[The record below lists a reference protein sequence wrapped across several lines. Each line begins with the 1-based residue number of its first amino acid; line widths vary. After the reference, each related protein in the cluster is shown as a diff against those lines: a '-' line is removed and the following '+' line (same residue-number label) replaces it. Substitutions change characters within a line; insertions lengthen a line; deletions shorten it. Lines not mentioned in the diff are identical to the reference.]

1 MKGLDKIQKEAN
13 ILVDTLW
20 ELELKSITA
29 ICDKFI
35 STGLNLE
42 YDLANLCGV
51 PPEYFYDSLD
61 KYMFSL
67 CSVWDN
73 DSKEYVTPIW
83 NNYSDNKR
91 YEMMSGHTQIE
102 RERQIIISLM
112 AREGQY
118 RERNLKRMEDSF
130 RAANTSKLNRAL
142 AKHITNKMEATEIVV
157 TTGNVGCEVL
167 AIIDG
172 DKAFKTKGKLCGGY
186 IQTYH
191 YRYFSSLT
199 DKK

>member
-1 MKGLDKIQKEAN
+1 MVEVNKGYMKGLDKIQKEAK

-29 ICDKFI
+29 MCDKFI

-42 YDLANLCGV
+42 
-51 PPEYFYDSLD
+51 PEYFYDSLD
-61 KYMFSL
+61 KYMFSF

-73 DSKEYVTPIW
+73 DSKEYVTPNW
-83 NNYSDNKR
+83 NDYSDNKR
-91 YEMMSGHTQIE
+91 YEMMSGHSQIE
-102 RERQIIISLM
+102 RERQIIINLM

-118 RERNLKRMEDSF
+118 RERNLERMESSF

-142 AKHITNKMEATEIVV
+142 AKHITNEMEATEIVV
-157 TTGNVGCEVL
+157 TTGVNGCEVL

-172 DKAFKTKGKLCGGY
+172 DKAFKTKGKLCGGF

-199 DKK
+199 SKK

>member
-1 MKGLDKIQKEAN
+1 MKIKVMKGLDKIQKEAK

-20 ELELKSITA
+20 ELELESITVM
-29 ICDKFI
+29 CDKFI
-35 STGLNLE
+35 ATGLNLE
-42 YDLANLCGV
+42 
-51 PPEYFYDSLD
+51 PQYFYDSLD
-61 KYMFSL
+61 KYMFSF

-73 DSKEYVTPIW
+73 DSNEYVTPNW
-83 NNYSDNKR
+83 NDYSDNKR
-91 YEMMSGHTQIE
+91 YEMMNGHTQIE
-102 RERQIIISLM
+102 RTRQILINLM

-118 RERNLKRMEDSF
+118 KERNLERMEDSF

-142 AKHITNKMEATEIVV
+142 AKHITNEMEATEIVV
-157 TTGNVGCEVL
+157 TTGDVGCEVL

-172 DKAFKTKGKLCGGY
+172 DKLFKTKGKLCGGY

>member
-1 MKGLDKIQKEAN
+1 MKIKVMKGLDKIQKEAKV
-13 ILVDTLW
+13 LVDTLW
-20 ELELKSITA
+20 ELELESITVM
-29 ICDKFI
+29 CDKFI
-35 STGLNLE
+35 ATGLNLE
-42 YDLANLCGV
+42 
-51 PPEYFYDSLD
+51 PQYFYDSLD
-61 KYMFSL
+61 KYMFSF

-73 DSKEYVTPIW
+73 DSNEYVTPNW
-83 NNYSDNKR
+83 NDYSDNKR
-91 YEMMSGHTQIE
+91 YEMMNGHTQIE
-102 RERQIIISLM
+102 RTRQILINLM

-118 RERNLKRMEDSF
+118 KERNLERMEDSF

-142 AKHITNKMEATEIVV
+142 AKHITNEMEATEIVV
-157 TTGNVGCEVL
+157 TTGDVGCEVL

-172 DKAFKTKGKLCGGY
+172 DKLFKTKGKLCGGY

>member
-1 MKGLDKIQKEAN
+1 MKIKVMKGLDKIQKEAKV
-13 ILVDTLW
+13 LVDTLW
-20 ELELKSITA
+20 ELELDSITVM
-29 ICDKFI
+29 CDKFI
-35 STGLNLE
+35 ATGLNLE
-42 YDLANLCGV
+42 
-51 PPEYFYDSLD
+51 PQYFYDSLD
-61 KYMFSL
+61 KYMFSF

-73 DSKEYVTPIW
+73 DSNEYVTPNW
-83 NNYSDNKR
+83 NDYSDNKR
-91 YEMMSGHTQIE
+91 YEMMNGHTQIE
-102 RERQIIISLM
+102 RTRQIIINLM

-118 RERNLKRMEDSF
+118 RERNLERMEDSF

-142 AKHITNKMEATEIVV
+142 AKHITNEMEATEIVV
-157 TTGNVGCEVL
+157 TTGDVGCEVL

-172 DKAFKTKGKLCGGY
+172 DKLFKTKGKLCGGY

>member
-1 MKGLDKIQKEAN
+1 MKGLDKIQKEAKV
-13 ILVDTLW
+13 LVDTLW
-20 ELELKSITA
+20 ELELDSITVM
-29 ICDKFI
+29 CDKFI
-35 STGLNLE
+35 ATGLNLE
-42 YDLANLCGV
+42 
-51 PPEYFYDSLD
+51 PQYFYDSLD
-61 KYMFSL
+61 KYMFSF

-73 DSKEYVTPIW
+73 DSNEYVTPNW
-83 NNYSDNKR
+83 NDYSDNKR
-91 YEMMSGHTQIE
+91 YEMMNGHTQIE
-102 RERQIIISLM
+102 RTRQIIINLM

-118 RERNLKRMEDSF
+118 RERNLERMEDSF

-142 AKHITNKMEATEIVV
+142 AKHITNEMEATEIVV
-157 TTGNVGCEVL
+157 TTGDVGCEVL

-172 DKAFKTKGKLCGGY
+172 NKLFKTKGKLCGGY

>member
-1 MKGLDKIQKEAN
+1 MKIKVMKGLDKIQKEAKV
-13 ILVDTLW
+13 LVDTLW
-20 ELELKSITA
+20 ELELDSITVM
-29 ICDKFI
+29 CDKFI
-35 STGLNLE
+35 ATGLNLE
-42 YDLANLCGV
+42 
-51 PPEYFYDSLD
+51 PQYFYDSLD
-61 KYMFSL
+61 KYMFSF

-73 DSKEYVTPIW
+73 DSNEYVTPNW
-83 NNYSDNKR
+83 NDYSDNKR

-102 RERQIIISLM
+102 RTRQILINLM

-118 RERNLKRMEDSF
+118 KERNLERMEDSF

-142 AKHITNKMEATEIVV
+142 AKHITNEMEATEIVV

-172 DKAFKTKGKLCGGY
+172 DKLFKTKGKLCGGF

>member
-1 MKGLDKIQKEAN
+1 MKIKVMKGLDKIQKEAKV
-13 ILVDTLW
+13 LVDTLW
-20 ELELKSITA
+20 ELELDSITVM
-29 ICDKFI
+29 CDKFI
-35 STGLNLE
+35 ATGLNLE
-42 YDLANLCGV
+42 
-51 PPEYFYDSLD
+51 PQYFYDSLD
-61 KYMFSL
+61 KYMFSF

-73 DSKEYVTPIW
+73 DSNEYVTPNW
-83 NNYSDNKR
+83 NDYSDNKR
-91 YEMMSGHTQIE
+91 YEMMNGHTQIE
-102 RERQIIISLM
+102 RTRQIIISLM

-118 RERNLKRMEDSF
+118 RERNLERMEDSF

-142 AKHITNKMEATEIVV
+142 AKHITNEMEATEIVV
-157 TTGNVGCEVL
+157 TTGDVGCEVL

-172 DKAFKTKGKLCGGY
+172 DKLFKTKGKLCGGY

>member
-29 ICDKFI
+29 MCDKFI

-42 YDLANLCGV
+42 
-51 PPEYFYDSLD
+51 PEYFYDSLD
-61 KYMFSL
+61 KYMFSF

-73 DSKEYVTPIW
+73 DSKKYVTPSW
-83 NNYSDNKR
+83 NDYSDNKR

-102 RERQIIISLM
+102 RERQIIINLM

-118 RERNLKRMEDSF
+118 RERNLERMEDSF

-142 AKHITNKMEATEIVV
+142 AKHITNEMEATEIVV
-157 TTGNVGCEVL
+157 TTGVNGCEVL

-172 DKAFKTKGKLCGGY
+172 DKAFKTKGKLCGGF

-191 YRYFSSLT
+191 YRYFSSLI